1 MNNYY
6 LSLISI
12 ALVILSS
19 NVKAISTSNQDET
32 MPYSG
37 INSCI
42 SVSTKADADN
52 AEIIFYST
60 GSSFSPVIKTDN
72 GASILWTWDDNTTDN
87 SASPVKVYGTTKLR
101 QNRLKVT
108 PWSAVKLINI
118 GYDAQDGGPDS
129 IELVKNQQV
138 SAVKNLDLVAPY
150 LQAWCSSYNLID
162 SLNFSNFINLITIEC
177 LSSTS
182 LRKVA
187 LNNTP
192 RLRRICFE
200 YNNLTN
206 LDLTGSPA
214 LEDVRG
220 ALNKFT
226 TIHFSNST
234 EELWHLCARANE
246 EITDH
251 HLFNDMT
258 AFPNIAELL
267 IWNTNQQGAL
277 ILHSTRTSSVNIHA
291 NDNEYTSIDFTGAL
305 QSIDDWGIV
314 DLSNNK
320 LTNVNIKGCIQIK
333 ELYLTHNNLSSLEI
347 DHILQQLDSF
357 ETTKGSADLRF
368 NSPPTNAGQPYI
380 ANLKAKFWD
389 IKVDGK
395 NTSVNQTDNNPSIKF
410 FPNPVRDNLTI
421 KLNDSVTNI
430 IEVSIINLQ
439 GKTVGITNPVPNKT
453 VHLNMTKYP
462 EGIYIV
468 KILTAKNHYY
478 YYKILHIKQ
487 QRN

>member
-6 LSLISI
+6 LSIMLT
-12 ALVILSS
+12 ALVIVPG
-19 NVKAISTSNQDET
+19 NIKAISTSNQNET
-32 MPYSG
+32 MPHPG
-37 INSCI
+37 INSSI
-42 SVSTKADADN
+42 SIFTEADANN
-52 AEIIFYST
+52 AEIIFYSN
-60 GSSFSPVIKTDN
+60 GSSFSPVIKTN
-72 GASILWTWDDNTTDN
+72 SGASILWTWDDNTNDN
-87 SASPVKVYGTTKLR
+87 SASPVKVYGTAKLR

-129 IELVKNQQV
+129 IALVKNQQV
-138 SAVKNLDLVAPY
+138 STVKNLDLVAPY

-177 LSSTS
+177 FSSTS

-192 RLRRICFE
+192 RLRRVCLE

-206 LDLTGSPA
+206 LNLTECPA

-220 ALNKFT
+220 ALNKLT
-226 TIHFSNST
+226 TIQFSNST
-234 EELWHLCARANE
+234 EELWHLCFRANE

-251 HLFNDMT
+251 HLFNDIT

-277 ILHSTRTSSVNIHA
+277 ILHSTRSSSVNIHA
-291 NDNEYTSIDFTGAL
+291 NDNEYTSIDFTGAFH
-305 QSIDDWGIV
+305 SIDNWGIV

-320 LTNVNIKGCIQIK
+320 LTSVNINGCIQIN
-333 ELYLTHNNLSSLEI
+333 ELYITHNKLSSLEI

-368 NSPPTNAGQPYI
+368 NNPPTSAGQLYI
-380 ANLKAKFWD
+380 SNLKAKFWD
-389 IKVDGK
+389 IKVDEK
-395 NTSVNQTDNNPSIKF
+395 NTSVNQTDSNPNIKF
-410 FPNPVRDNLTI
+410 FPNPVRDNLSI
-421 KLNDSVTNI
+421 ELNDSTTKI
-430 IEVSIINLQ
+430 IEVSIINSK
-439 GKTVGITNPVPNKT
+439 GKTVDTSHPLTNKV
-453 VHLNMTKYP
+453 VHLNMTKYQ
-462 EGIYIV
+462 GGVYII
-468 KILTAKNHYY
+468 KILTAKNHHYY
-478 YYKILHIKQ
+478 HKIVHIKQ
-487 QRN
+487 SHK